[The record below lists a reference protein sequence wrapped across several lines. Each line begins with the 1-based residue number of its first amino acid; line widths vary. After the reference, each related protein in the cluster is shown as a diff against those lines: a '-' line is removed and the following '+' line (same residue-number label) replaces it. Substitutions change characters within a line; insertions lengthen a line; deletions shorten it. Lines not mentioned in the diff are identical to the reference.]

1 MKKTVEK
8 SKHTVWLLSMLTVMV
23 VLSAY
28 YLVSDPI
35 VPTDIQN
42 MESEME
48 SGENQVADI
57 VIEEATTEELPELTD
72 EIGVSNNDLL
82 VGLKMERNNSRSKQ
96 IDQYYTMMQSD
107 LSEEAIAELQDK
119 IERLQSVEESE
130 FVLEKLLVADGY
142 EDAVVLSNGESVD
155 VIIQTDSIS
164 KAEAVKIIKLV
175 SERLHIPAINVHIKP
190 IQ

>member
-35 VPTDIQN
+35 VPADIQN
-42 MESEME
+42 MESE
-48 SGENQVADI
+48 ENQEADI

-96 IDQYYTMMQSD
+96 IDQYYSMMQSD

-142 EDAVVLSNGESVD
+142 EDAVVLSNGQSVD

-175 SERLHIPAINVHIKP
+175 SERLNIPAVNVHIKP
-190 IQ
+190 VQ